1 MKLWCRHRA
10 RRSSTYALVGKTEDT
25 AVLLLLMDK
34 GHHRPRQMRVRCCSQ
49 ASRSKYSF
57 GGPDGSLL
65 YISALV
71 NTPSFRL
78 FILCVYGWDGVLS
91 AVLINTLY
99 YYSVASF
106 LQASWNMSWQR
117 GFQDGNSVLRERVSV
132 DVEEMKDI
140 IKGPV
145 VTLDSHTYISIHGG
159 GHV

>member
-1 MKLWCRHRA
+1 MAIAYTIL
-10 RRSSTYALVGKTEDT
+10 
-25 AVLLLLMDK
+25 
-34 GHHRPRQMRVRCCSQ
+34 P
-49 ASRSKYSF
+49 F
-57 GGPDGSLL
+57 
-65 YISALV
+65 
-71 NTPSFRL
+71 PSFRL

-145 VTLDSHTYISIHGG
+145 VTLDSHTYIYPFMGG
-159 GHV
+159 GACVE